1 MSIVV
6 SMWMGALLAVTPPGA
21 SGCLIAPVTTGITAR
36 FVPPS
41 CPYCA
46 GHRTLDFSAMIGA
59 DVVAPIDGTVTF
71 AGVVAGSTYITI
83 SAPERSR
90 IGPFDSGT
98 SRSGISRSGISRS
111 GISRS
116 DELRD
121 STYLVTIGGV
131 TANPDVMSGSRVVA
145 GRRIGSV
152 STEPVR
158 LSLRRT
164 VPGGEAKYLDPED
177 SLVRWRTSARLVP
190 PPGTVVG
197 RVVTR
202 TWTCRKPL

>member
-1 MSIVV
+1 MVIVV
-6 SMWMGALLAVTPPGA
+6 SMWMSALFAVTPPGA
-21 SGCLIAPVTTGITAR
+21 TGCLVAPVTTGITAR
-36 FVPPS
+36 VVLPS

-46 GHRTLDFSAMIGA
+46 GHRTLDFSATIGT

-83 SAPERSR
+83 SAPARSR
-90 IGPFDSGT
+90 IGST
-98 SRSGISRSGISRS
+98 ESVIARSVISR
-111 GISRS
+111 
-116 DELRD
+116 D
-121 STYLVTIGGV
+121 SMYLVTIGGV
-131 TANPDVMSGSRVVA
+131 TANSDVMSGSLVVA
-145 GRRIGSV
+145 GRRIGTV

-164 VPGGEAKYLDPED
+164 VPGGEATYLDPED
-177 SLVRWRTSARLVP
+177 SLVRWRTPARLVP

>member
-1 MSIVV
+1 MVIVV
-6 SMWMGALLAVTPPGA
+6 SMWMSVLFTVTPPGA
-21 SGCLIAPVTTGITAR
+21 PGCLVAPVTTGITAR
-36 FVPPS
+36 FVLPS

-46 GHRTLDFSAMIGA
+46 GHRTLDFSATIGT

-90 IGPFDSGT
+90 NGRAESVIPRSGT
-98 SRSGISRSGISRS
+98 SRSGITRG
-111 GISRS
+111 
-116 DELRD
+116 

-131 TANPDVMSGSRVVA
+131 TANSDVMSGSLVVA
-145 GRRIGSV
+145 GRRIGTV
-152 STEPVR
+152 STEPIR

-164 VPGGEAKYLDPED
+164 VPGGEATYLDPED
-177 SLVRWRTSARLVP
+177 SLVRWRTPARLVP

-202 TWTCRKPL
+202 TWSCRKPL